1 MLGRDDNL
9 LSYHVG
15 EEEADDELTVALVG
29 GIHDMIDWQTYDHV
43 VAIFICRK
51 YNLATMI

>member
-29 GIHDMIDWQTYDHV
+29 GIHDVIDWQTHDHV
-43 VAIFICRK
+43 VAIFICCK